1 MSELIPI
8 VPARSLLGHLHTYV
22 ADPIGFLSK
31 AEQQH
36 GKIFRFRLA
45 HRYLIATFD
54 PEHIRQVMQE
64 NHTNYIKS
72 IAYRKLRVLL
82 GEGLFTSEGSFWLR
96 QRRLA
101 QPAFH
106 REKLKHYQDLMTEE
120 SQHMTARW
128 QSDPAAVDLQK
139 DITDLT
145 MRVITRCLLGIQSGH
160 QQHQA
165 VEKHLPYTLEFMIRR
180 ITSTLNWPL
189 SFPFPTYNKFHHS
202 VKEMNATIENLIAE
216 KRKNLRPKNTDL
228 LSMLM
233 QIKDEDTGESMSDQQ
248 LRDEVITFFL
258 AGHETSAMTLTWA
271 LYLLAAHPEVQQK
284 AREDAQNPQG
294 GQYIRQVLKE
304 TMRLF
309 APVWILGREALADD
323 NFQHIPIK
331 KGNSIIFSPYII
343 HRHPDYW
350 EKPDEFNP
358 DRFTPEKEA
367 QLHKFVYFPF
377 GGGPRLCIGQQFAL
391 MEMHI
396 ILSDILRK
404 FKLVCT
410 GEHPGY
416 TFSLTLRPG
425 KAIPVKLQ
433 HWDMD

>member
-1 MSELIPI
+1 MPDHIPL
-8 VPARSLLGHLHTYV
+8 VPARSALGHLNRYV

-31 AEQQH
+31 ARQNH
-36 GKIFRFRLA
+36 GNIFRFRLA

-72 IAYRKLRVLL
+72 VAYRKLRVLL

-106 REKLKHYQDLMTEE
+106 KEKLKHYQQLMTEE
-120 SQHMTARW
+120 SQGMTARW
-128 QSDPAAVDLQK
+128 NIDPASVNIQK

-145 MRVITRCLLGIQSGH
+145 MRIITRCLLGINSDNS
-160 QQHQA
+160 QHQA
-165 VEKHLPYTLEFMIRR
+165 VEKYLPYALEFMIKRV
-180 ITSTLNWPL
+180 TSTVNWPVQL
-189 SFPFPTYNKFHHS
+189 PFPSHNKFHHS
-202 VKEMNATIENLIAE
+202 VREMNTTIENLIAE
-216 KRKNLRPKNTDL
+216 KRKNLSPENSDL

-233 QIKDEDTGESMSDQQ
+233 QIRDEDTGESMSDKQ

-271 LYLLAAHPEVQQK
+271 IYLLAAHPEIQQK
-284 AREDAQNPQG
+284 ARADANNPQG
-294 GQYIRQVLKE
+294 GLYIRQVLKE

-309 APVWILGREALADD
+309 APVWILGREALGDD
-323 NFQHIPIK
+323 QLQSYNIK
-331 KGNSIIFSPYII
+331 KGNSVIFSPFLI

-350 EKPDEFNP
+350 ENPDAFNP

-367 QLHKFVYFPF
+367 QMHKFVYFPF

-391 MEMHI
+391 MEMSI
-396 ILSDILRK
+396 ILTDILQK
-404 FKLVCT
+404 FELGCT

-416 TFSLTLRPG
+416 TFSL
-425 KAIPVKLQ
+425 
-433 HWDMD
+433 